1 VKPAGKPGQVARDK
15 PLGGPPLGFPT
26 CPEDLLIDDQRHPQR
41 IDKAFSWDA
50 PLAAHGMMHMVI
62 TNAASADPY
71 PIDVLFMYMA
81 NMAWNSTMNTPA
93 VLDHVMAQDEE
104 TGDYKIPK
112 IIYSDAY
119 FSEMVQLMCA
129 LRHLAL
135 ARTELAQATCGS
147 IRLKLLKIGAQITVS
162 VRRVKIA
169 LASSYP
175 LQALFAHAHERLAR
189 SLPEAQL
196 RRPAA

>member
-1 VKPAGKPGQVARDK
+1 
-15 PLGGPPLGFPT
+15 
-26 CPEDLLIDDQRHPQR
+26 
-41 IDKAFSWDA
+41 
-50 PLAAHGMMHMVI
+50 
-62 TNAASADPY
+62 
-71 PIDVLFMYMA
+71 MYMA

-93 VLDHVMAQDEE
+93 VLDHVTAQDEE